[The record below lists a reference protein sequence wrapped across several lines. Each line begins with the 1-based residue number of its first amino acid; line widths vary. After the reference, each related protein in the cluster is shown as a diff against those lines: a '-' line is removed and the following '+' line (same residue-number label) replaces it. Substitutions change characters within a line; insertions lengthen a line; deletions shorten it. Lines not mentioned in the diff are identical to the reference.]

1 MRCSTMD
8 SLMEKLSNAFGPT
21 GFEGD
26 VSKLMESELKKSCSK
41 VAIDRMG
48 DVIGTMGKAGRPDVM
63 LGAHMDEVG
72 LMVKT
77 ITEKGFLRF
86 IKVGG
91 IDDRTLPNQRVFVRT
106 ESGKMIPGVIGSKPP
121 HMLKDEDMKK
131 PIEYRQ
137 MFIDIGAKDKKD
149 ALSMGVQIGSP
160 VGFNVSFT
168 KLGNGLFTGKALDN
182 RIGCYVMLEVAKK
195 VKGEFAFAGTVQEE
209 VSTFGKGAMVSA
221 FTYYPKHFI
230 AVDTAVAADHPECTE
245 DEALIRLGDGPCIS
259 IVEAAGRGNF
269 SDKKMIDWLVK
280 TVKKEHI
287 PYQLEVVEGGSTD
300 AARVFNVR
308 EGIPSIAVCVP
319 TRYIHSGVGVAS
331 ERDVEGA
338 IKLLAAALKSM

>member
-1 MRCSTMD
+1 MD
-8 SLMEKLSNAFGPT
+8 PLMEKLSNAFGPT

-26 VSKLMESELKKSCSK
+26 VSKLLETELKKTCSK
-41 VAIDRMG
+41 VTIDRMG
-48 DVIGTMGKAGRPDVM
+48 NVIGQMGKAERPNVM

-77 ITEKGFLRF
+77 INEKGFLRF

-106 ESGKMIPGVIGSKPP
+106 ESGKYIDGVIGTKPP
-121 HMLKDEDMKK
+121 HMLREEDMKK

-137 MFIDIGAKDKKD
+137 MFIDIGAKDRED
-149 ALSMGVQIGSP
+149 AFKMGVQIGSP
-160 VGFNVSFT
+160 AGFNVNFT
-168 KLGNGLFTGKALDN
+168 RLGNGLFTGKALDN
-182 RIGCYVMLEVAKK
+182 RIGCLVMLEVAKK
-195 VKGEFAFAGTVQEE
+195 VKGDFTFVGTVQEE
-209 VSTFGKGAMVSA
+209 VSSFGKGATVSA
-221 FTYYPKHFI
+221 FKYYPHHFI

-245 DEALIRLGDGPCIS
+245 DEAYIKLNEGPCIS

-269 SDKKMIDWLVK
+269 SDKKMVDWLIK
-280 TVKKEHI
+280 TAQKNKI

-300 AARVFNVR
+300 AARVYNVR

-331 ERDVEGA
+331 EKDVENT
-338 IKLLAAALKSM
+338 IKLLTFALKSM

>member
-1 MRCSTMD
+1 MD

-21 GFEGD
+21 GFENE
-26 VSKLMESELKKSCSK
+26 VSKIMEVELKKSCNK
-41 VAIDRMG
+41 AEIDRMG
-48 DVIGTMGKAGRPDVM
+48 NVLGFMGKAERPKVM

-106 ESGKMIPGVIGSKPP
+106 DSGKMLDGVIGTKPP
-121 HMLKDEDMKK
+121 HLLKEEDMKK
-131 PIEYRQ
+131 PIEYKQ
-137 MFIDIGAKDKKD
+137 MFIDIGAKDKVD
-149 ALSMGVQIGSP
+149 AEKMGVSVGSP
-160 VGFNVSFT
+160 VGFNVQFA

-195 VKGEFAFAGTVQEE
+195 VKGDYLFVGTVQEE

-221 FTYYPKHFI
+221 FKYYPQHFI

-245 DEALIRLGDGPCIS
+245 DEAFVKIGQGPCIS
-259 IVEAAGRGNF
+259 LVEAGGRGNF
-269 SDKKMIDWLVK
+269 SDKRMVEWLVS
-280 TVKKEHI
+280 TAKKSRI
-287 PYQLEVVEGGSTD
+287 PYQLEVIEGGSTD
-300 AARVFNVR
+300 AAKVFNVR
-308 EGIPSIAVCVP
+308 EGIPSIAICVP

-331 ERDVEGA
+331 EKDVRGA
-338 IKLLAAALKSM
+338 IELLTAALKYVPG